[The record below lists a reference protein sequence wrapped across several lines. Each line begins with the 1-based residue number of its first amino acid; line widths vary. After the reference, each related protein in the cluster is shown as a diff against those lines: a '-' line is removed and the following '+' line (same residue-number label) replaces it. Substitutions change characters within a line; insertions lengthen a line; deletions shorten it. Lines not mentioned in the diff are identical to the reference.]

1 MESVNKRGINR
12 FLLPT
17 LLVGAVA
24 YAAWSEGIRIAMM
37 IAVAFIC
44 VYSNGFVAHSVIFG
58 EDSAYSH
65 PALRW
70 FLSIAANSVLY
81 FIVGLTPP
89 LLLVWFPAIAG
100 AVVAKLYI
108 NR

>member
-1 MESVNKRGINR
+1 MESVNKKGIDR
-12 FLLPT
+12 FVLPA
-17 LLVGAVA
+17 LMIGAVA

-44 VYSNGFVAHSVIFG
+44 IYANGFVVHRVIFG
-58 EDSAYSH
+58 KDSAYSH
-65 PALRW
+65 PTLRW
-70 FLSIAANSVLY
+70 CLSIAANSVLY

-100 AVVAKLYI
+100 AVVARLYI

>member
-1 MESVNKRGINR
+1 MESGNKKGIDR

-44 VYSNGFVAHSVIFG
+44 VYANGFVVHRVIFG

-70 FLSIAANSVLY
+70 CLAIAANYVLY
-81 FIVGLTPP
+81 FIV
-89 LLLVWFPAIAG
+89 
-100 AVVAKLYI
+100 
-108 NR
+108 